1 MSHKPIHFLLV
12 EDDDDH
18 AELVAISLKAENGT
32 NKTVDRVSNGEEA
45 LAYLKRQGKFSGKPR
60 PNVVLLDLKL
70 PRVDG
75 HEVLAT
81 MKADPELRSIPV
93 VVLTTSQSHEDKV
106 KAYAHYANSYLAKPM
121 DFGEFS
127 RMVREM
133 THYWAT
139 WNQPLS

>member
-1 MSHKPIHFLLV
+1 MNHKAVHFLVV

-18 AELVAISLKAENGT
+18 AELVAIALRAENGT
-32 NKTVDRVSNGEEA
+32 AKTVDRVSNGEEA
-45 LAYLKRQGKFSGKPR
+45 LAYLKRQGKYAGKPR
-60 PNVVLLDLKL
+60 PSVVLLDLKL

-93 VVLTTSQSHEDKV
+93 VVLTTSQSQEDKV
-106 KAYAHYANSYLAKPM
+106 RAYANYANSYLAKPM

-133 THYWAT
+133 THYWAM
-139 WNQPLS
+139 WNQSLS